1 MSHENVELVRRAYEA
16 FNRGDLDGMFAH
28 AAPTFEYRATGVIPG
43 AAGVYRGPE
52 EYRRFLERWWG
63 EFEEPEVDVHEFIDA
78 GDQVLVSLTFRGR
91 GKQSGV
97 ETHWS
102 LWQLWTARAGK
113 VVRGQGFTNRE
124 AALEAVGL
132 RE

>member
-1 MSHENVELVRRAYEA
+1 
-16 FNRGDLDGMFAH
+16 
-28 AAPTFEYRATGVIPG
+28 
-43 AAGVYRGPE
+43 VYRGPE

>member
-16 FNRGDLDGMFAH
+16 FNRGDLDGMFAD
-28 AAPTFEYRATGVIPG
+28 AAPAFEYRATGVIPG

-52 EYRRFLERWWG
+52 EYSRFLERWWG
-63 EFEEPEVDVHEFIDA
+63 EFEAPEVDVHEFIDA

-97 ETHWS
+97 ETTWDIWHV
-102 LWQLWTARAGK
+102 WTVRGGK
-113 VVRGQGFTNRE
+113 VVRGEAFTSRE
-124 AALEAVGL
+124 QALEAAGL
-132 RE
+132 KE